1 MLEIVIG
8 KNIIILKYIMC
19 IIYLPTSWIIYYK
32 TQGKSRSFIYKQ
44 NGFSHTLH
52 CKHWRLQ
59 ANIKIWVQ
67 FLSTYV
73 NYYLLSA
80 MSYNQ
85 VTLIV
90 VEGHPTNNL
99 TTNVQ
104 DTVITPSFTDMRLR
118 GRIRGARRS
127 VSRFELSL
135 YVINR
140 HAFITPLIDNVAW
153 QLLR

>member
-1 MLEIVIG
+1 M
-8 KNIIILKYIMC
+8 
-19 IIYLPTSWIIYYK
+19 
-32 TQGKSRSFIYKQ
+32 
-44 NGFSHTLH
+44 
-52 CKHWRLQ
+52 
-59 ANIKIWVQ
+59 
-67 FLSTYV
+67 STVSKYV

-118 GRIRGARRS
+118 GRIRGVLS

-135 YVINR
+135 YVINKY
-140 HAFITPLIDNVAW
+140 AFITPVDNVA
-153 QLLR
+153 